1 MTKAIQIKSL
11 AVILG
16 VLVIIAFLLAR
27 GGRPVTLTP
36 ADRQTQQKLDQK
48 MRKPRHKNHIVP

>member
-1 MTKAIQIKSL
+1 MTKAIQIKLL

-48 MRKPRHKNHIVP
+48 MRKPRDKNHIVP

>member
-48 MRKPRHKNHIVP
+48 MRKPRDKNHIVP